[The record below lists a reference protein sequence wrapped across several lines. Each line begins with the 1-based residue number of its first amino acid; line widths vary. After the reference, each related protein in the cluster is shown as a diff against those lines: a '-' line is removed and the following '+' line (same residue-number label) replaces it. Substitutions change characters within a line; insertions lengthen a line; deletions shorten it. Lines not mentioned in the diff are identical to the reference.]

1 MQTFND
7 AGIPQQLFHRLEQM
21 GLVTPTPIQAK
32 AIPVALEGNDILGSA
47 QTGTGK
53 TAAFGVPLVSHL
65 LSDDKGA
72 ALVLLPTRELA
83 GQVLKTLDQF
93 IGRSNIPSVLLIGG
107 EDMGKQIRK
116 LRAFPRLI
124 VGTPGRINDHLKRGT
139 LKLDRTNFMV
149 LDEVDRMLD
158 MGFGVQ
164 LDAIA
169 KFLSAERQTLMFSAT
184 MPSNMQRV
192 AAKYLNEP
200 VRISV
205 GNAHATAP
213 NVKQELIQIA
223 DTDKFGRLQQEIEER
238 EGSILI
244 FIKTKYAADKMAVKL
259 GKLGHSVAALHGDLR
274 QNKRNQV
281 TAGFRSKKFRIL
293 VATDVAARGLDIP
306 HIEHVINHD
315 MPQSPEDYIH
325 RIGRTARAGAKG
337 EAVNFVSPPDASK
350 WNAIQ
355 RLLNPGQ
362 KIEKL
367 SGPKKGGGRKFGG
380 KKFGAKKF
388 GERKFG
394 DRKSGERNSGERN
407 FSGKPTGKPGE
418 GNKRKSFKPRNKP
431 DGENRFEGGAS
442 NENTRQG
449 ARPAHQG
456 SKPAHRGDNR
466 PQDGAGKPKGKFAGK
481 PKTGFGGKVRVGPDG
496 KPNGKTKA
504 RWKKNKVRKQTA
516 A

>member
-7 AGIPQQLFHRLEQM
+7 AEIPQQLFHRLEQL
-21 GLVTPTPIQAK
+21 GLVKPTPIQAK

-53 TAAFGVPLVSHL
+53 TAAFGVPLITHL
-65 LSDDKGA
+65 LNNEKGA
-72 ALVLLPTRELA
+72 GLVLLPTRELA

-93 IGRSNIPSVLLIGG
+93 IGRSNIPSALLIGG

-139 LKLDRTNFMV
+139 LKLDRTDFLV

-169 KFLSAERQTLMFSAT
+169 KFLHGERQTLMFSAT
-184 MPSNMQRV
+184 MPGNIQKVS
-192 AAKYLNEP
+192 AKYLTDP

-205 GNAHATAP
+205 GSAHATAP
-213 NVKQELIQIA
+213 NVKQELVQIS
-223 DTDKFGRLQQEIEER
+223 DGDKFSRLESEIEAR

-244 FIKTKYAADKMAVKL
+244 FIKTKYAAEKMAVKL
-259 GKLGHSVAALHGDLR
+259 KKLGHAAAALHGDLR
-274 QNKRNQV
+274 QNKRTQV
-281 TAGFRSKKFRIL
+281 TAGFRAKKFRIL

-325 RIGRTARAGAKG
+325 RIGRTARAGATG
-337 EAVNFVSPPDASK
+337 EAINFVSPSDASK

-367 SGPKKGGGRKFGG
+367 SGARKGGGRKSGGKKSGKSFGG
-380 KKFGAKKF
+380 KKPGGNRFNARSEGEKSFG
-388 GERKFG
+388 
-394 DRKSGERNSGERN
+394 
-407 FSGKPTGKPGE
+407 GK
-418 GNKRKSFKPRNKP
+418 KRKSFKPRTKEGV
-431 DGENRFEGGAS
+431 GEGFEKNFSEAS
-442 NENTRQG
+442 NSNG
-449 ARPAHQG
+449 ATGP
-456 SKPAHRGDNR
+456 S
-466 PQDGAGKPKGKFAGK
+466 GKPKERSEDNRGGKSKARFS
-481 PKTGFGGKVRVGPDG
+481 GKVRVGPDG
-496 KPNGKTKA
+496 KPNGKTKP
-504 RWKKNKVRKQTA
+504 RWKKSRVRKQNA